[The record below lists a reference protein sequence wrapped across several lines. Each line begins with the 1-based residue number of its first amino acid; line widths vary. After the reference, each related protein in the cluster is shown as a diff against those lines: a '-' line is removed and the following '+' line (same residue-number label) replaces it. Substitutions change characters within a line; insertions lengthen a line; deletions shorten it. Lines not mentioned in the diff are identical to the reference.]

1 MGRQVTTIIF
11 VVVVVVKSPES
22 RLSQSMMDVA
32 MALDVRDKTRICM

>member
-22 RLSQSMMDVA
+22 PLSQSMMDVA